1 MTPETFRG
9 PDLRAVLDAVRRA
22 YGEEAMIVH
31 TKGPKETGYGYEVAV
46 APLGQAPRRAHVPSP
61 RGDRPTMIA
70 LVGPAGAG
78 KSTAAAKL
86 ALHYSAR
93 RSRVCLLTLDDFKVG
108 ALEQMQLFAELTN
121 VALDTIHAADEVP
134 ALRQRL
140 AQYDVVIADT
150 PGRRSGAGD
159 AAWAPVLAAL
169 SPDEVHLV
177 LHAGLRDDVVPRAF
191 ASYASLAPDH
201 VLVAHADALPAG
213 VDPAHV
219 ATLLKLPVKWLA
231 DSPELRTPL
240 RVPAPP
246 VEQPVARSF
255 AAEPESLTLWQAHAI
270 AGARLGVRR

>member
-22 YGEEAMIVH
+22 YGEDAMIVH
-31 TKGPKETGYGYEVAV
+31 TKGPRETGYGYEVAV
-46 APLGQAPRRAHVPSP
+46 TPLAQAPRRTHAAPA
-61 RGDRPTMIA
+61 RADRPTLIA

-121 VALDTIHAADEVP
+121 VALDAIHAADEVP
-134 ALRQRL
+134 ALRARL

-159 AAWAPVLAAL
+159 AAWAPALAAL
-169 SPDEVHLV
+169 APDEVHLV

-191 ASYASLAPDH
+191 AAYASLAPDH

-213 VDPAHV
+213 VDPLNV
-219 ATLLKLPVKWLA
+219 ANLLRLPVKWLA
-231 DSPELRTPL
+231 DSPELRAPL
-240 RVPAPP
+240 RQPQPAP
-246 VEQPVARSF
+246 QPRVQATS
-255 AAEPESLTLWQAHAI
+255 AEPEALTLWQAHAL
-270 AGARLGVRR
+270 AGARIGARK